1 MKEERERGGG
11 EEGRRKRGR
20 EEEEMKEGG
29 REGERRR
36 RGEEGRRRGRQGQR
50 ECHSLVIINGIIFD
64 LGGIRKVVQYSVQ
77 HYLRRGE
84 EPEAST
90 DSLLTQT
97 KI

>member
-36 RGEEGRRRGRQGQR
+36 RGRKEKGETGTEGVSLT
-50 ECHSLVIINGIIFD
+50 CHYQWHNF
-64 LGGIRKVVQYSVQ
+64 
-77 HYLRRGE
+77 
-84 EPEAST
+84 
-90 DSLLTQT
+90 
-97 KI
+97 